1 MADKKQL
8 EFFTLRY
15 VPDAVKDEAVNIGV
29 LLVETGANGAGF
41 AGVRVTADWS
51 RVRCLDPDADIEWLQ
66 ALEADLRGRLA
77 GDRARLLEKLQ
88 DALSNSL
95 QLSPPKACLAED
107 PQEEMARLAEMYLEA
122 PRRAGKRGVTARQAI
137 HHRMRDAFT
146 AAGVWELMH
155 KRIAAAE
162 YGLKGD
168 PLRIDCGYR
177 PNGVMKMFHAVA
189 LTADVDAAKVLAF
202 SFPLLAAGMREKLG
216 IKSELTAI
224 TEDALDRGN
233 EAVTFAVAAL
243 EQARIAVARE
253 SDLPRLAQ
261 AARAELKI

>member
-15 VPDAVKDEAVNIGV
+15 VPDAVKDEFVNIGV
-29 LLVETGANGAGF
+29 LLVDTKEGGF
-41 AGVRVTADWS
+41 ADVRLTTDWS
-51 RVRCLDPDADIEWLQ
+51 RVRCLDPDADILWLQ
-66 ALEADLRGRLA
+66 SLEHSLRERLQ

-95 QLSPPKACLAED
+95 QLSAVKGCEAESA
-107 PQEEMARLAEMYLEA
+107 EEEIARLAEMYLEP
-122 PRRAGKRGVTARQAI
+122 PRRAGKRGVSARQAI
-137 HHRMRDAFT
+137 YHRMRDAFT
-146 AAGVWELMH
+146 EAGVWEHMH
-155 KRIAAAE
+155 KRIAAAK
-162 YGLKGD
+162 YGVQGD

-202 SFPLLAAGMREKLG
+202 SFPQIAAGMKKQLD
-216 IKSELTAI
+216 INTELTAI
-224 TEDALDRGN
+224 TEDALDPTN
-233 EAVTFAVAAL
+233 EAVAFALATLQGAQIAVAAT
-243 EQARIAVARE
+243 

-261 AARAELKI
+261 AARVELKI